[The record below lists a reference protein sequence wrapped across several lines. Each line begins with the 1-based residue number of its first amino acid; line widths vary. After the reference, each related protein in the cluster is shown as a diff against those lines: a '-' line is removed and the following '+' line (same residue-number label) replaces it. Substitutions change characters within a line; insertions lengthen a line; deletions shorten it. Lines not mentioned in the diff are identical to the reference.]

1 MPQMRGFQTIRAFVP
16 LGTVSHQPLNLTNNL
31 KAVIPI
37 ELLFIAPRGIVNHE
51 KENEEAI

>member
-1 MPQMRGFQTIRAFVP
+1 MPQMRGFQTIRALVP
-16 LGTVSHQPLNLTNNL
+16 LGTVSYQSLNLTNNL

-37 ELLFIAPRGIVNHE
+37 KLLFIAPRGIVNHE